1 MIKRVYIDTSVFGGY
16 FDIEFEKATK
26 PFFDKIIKNG
36 IKVLVSEVLEL
47 EIYRAPE
54 FIQDFFESIPNNLI
68 ERVELTDEIRIL
80 ADTYIAENVVGRT
93 SRADCQHIALA
104 TVYKADV
111 LVSWNFKH
119 IVNLERIRGYNSI
132 NFREGYQM
140 VEIRTPKEIFQY
152 EDTDNSNWDNS

>member
-1 MIKRVYIDTSVFGGY
+1 MIKKIYIDTSVFGGY
-16 FDIEFEKATK
+16 FDKEFEMETK
-26 PFFDKIIKNG
+26 PFFDKVIKDK
-36 IKVLVSEVLEL
+36 IKILISEVLEL

-54 FIQDFFESIPNNLI
+54 FIRNFYESLPDELI
-68 ERVELTDEIRIL
+68 EKVELTDEIRNL
-80 ADTYIAENVVGRT
+80 AETYINEKVVGKT

-104 TVYKADV
+104 TINKADV

-140 VEIRTPKEIFQY
+140 TEIRTPKEIFDY
-152 EDTDNSNWDNS
+152 EDTNS